1 MTLALVCVGV
11 RPADA
16 VAASLTYQFVSFWLQ
31 LPVGWV
37 VWMQLRR
44 RRTVSAPDASGL
56 VAA

>member
-1 MTLALVCVGV
+1 V

-16 VAASLTYQFVSFWLQ
+16 VAASLTYRFVTFWLQ

-44 RRTVSAPDASGL
+44 RRTVSAPDAAAL